1 VDYLETYAPVVKLTS
16 WQIILALAAFYNFEI
31 HQGDN
36 KTAYLLGKLED
47 EIYMDIPE
55 GISVQQTCD
64 RKIVSRLLR
73 GLYGLKQSGR
83 IWNLAWDKFLV
94 RKCRF
99 IRSVEDYAV
108 YYRLG
113 NTQKQLWILVWV
125 DDVLWV
131 GEHADII
138 QAKQEL
144 GRQFLLKDLGPAHFF
159 LGMKILRQPAQN
171 KIILLQDQ
179 YIETFMKRFSF
190 KDAYPVST
198 PMDPGSRLTSS
209 ATTDHPADET
219 VYRSILGSM
228 MYLMLCTCPD
238 LAFAIGTL
246 GKYSSNPSTEHM
258 RPAKHLLR
266 YTSKTRHVGL
276 HFGPYAKGNPPTAC
290 VFSDADWAGDS
301 ETRRSTGAY
310 VCTIS
315 DRRPNSPH
323 TAISGSSK
331 QQPTIALSS
340 TEAEY
345 MELTQACKEAIW
357 VKQFLTDLSS
367 TATPYKC
374 EASITIFADN
384 QGSMA
389 LAKNPE
395 FHSRTKH
402 IGIQHHFIRE
412 KVTSQEVTL
421 EYFPTGDML
430 ADLLTKPL
438 ARDKVERLR
447 KNMGVY
453 EV

>member
-16 WQIILALAAFYNFEI
+16 LRIILALAPFYNFEI
-31 HQGDN
+31 HQGGVGA
-36 KTAYLLGKLED
+36 AYLLGKLED
-47 EIYMDIPE
+47 EIYMDITE
-55 GISVQQTCD
+55 GISVQQSCD
-64 RKIVSRLLR
+64 RKIVCHLLR
-73 GLYGLKQSGR
+73 GLYGLMQSGR
-83 IWNLAWDKFLV
+83 IWNLACDKFLV
-94 RKCRF
+94 GKCRF

-113 NTQKQLWILVWV
+113 NTRKVLWILIWV

-144 GRQFLLKDLGPAHFF
+144 GRQFPLKDLGPADFF

-171 KIILLQDQ
+171 KITLLQDQ
-179 YIETFMKRFSF
+179 YIETVMKRFRF
-190 KDAYPVST
+190 EDAYPVST
-198 PMDPGSRLTSS
+198 PMDPGNRLTCTS
-209 ATTDHPADET
+209 TPDHPADET
-219 VYRSILGSM
+219 LDRSILGNM
-228 MYLMLCTCPD
+228 MYLMLCTHPD
-238 LAFAIGTL
+238 LAFAIGRL
-246 GKYSSNPSTEHM
+246 SKYSSNPSTEHM
-258 RPAKHLLR
+258 RAAKRLLR

-315 DRRPNSPH
+315 DARPNSPH
-323 TAISGSSK
+323 TAISCSSK

-340 TEAEY
+340 TEAKY
-345 MELTQACKEAIW
+345 MALPQACKEAIW
-357 VKQFLTDLSS
+357 VKRFLTELWT
-367 TATPYKC
+367 TATPYNC
-374 EASITIFADN
+374 EASITIFADIE
-384 QGSMA
+384 GSMA
-389 LAKNPE
+389 LAQNPE
-395 FHSRTKH
+395 LHSRTKH
-402 IGIQHHFIRE
+402 IGIQHHFVRE

-421 EYFPTGDML
+421 EYLPTRDML

-447 KNMGVY
+447 KDMGVY